1 MSIFIRNACVL
12 RGALLAL
19 GIALVAISLA
29 CPASTP
35 TEIAGPVVFGNEQPT
50 MEFTDPVESFSI
62 NRGELFTVSWRDSDP
77 DSAAKITL
85 ALVDVDTDIA
95 ITIISGLEENDRTGP
110 DSWAVDTTLLSE
122 GPYYIRGTISDSLNA
137 PFVTFA
143 QIEQTTGTR
152 VVVNITPQ
160 GWAPSNTP
168 PTVVV
173 LEPFFNQ
180 SVAQDDALQIVAQP
194 VAQQDPANPTPYD
207 QDSDT
212 TLYIAL
218 DLDDDPTNDSVQA
231 PDPDELI
238 VLRTIRLEQ
247 GRFDPQPGAPIIV
260 DLTTIPPRPNGEP
273 YFIRATI
280 DDDVNPQVHAYAPG
294 ILNVVQAVSGTV
306 DLAKVGL
313 TLAGVR
319 WIGFNPGAQ
328 LGSTIEGIGDF
339 DADGVDD
346 VVLVAQFGNPRARGN
361 IGEAYLVYG
370 LDNVRWGNT
379 INVNSVSTSI
389 SGVIFE
395 APMPFEP
402 GFPVN
407 GFLTHTT
414 LGITDVGA
422 VEDVDF
428 DGRPELIFGMPHVD
442 GAWLSMDFDPGDTN
456 EPETD
461 APWWGCYPD
470 LYANNFST
478 SDDDPLDD
486 NWWYWGGFAAIV
498 SSQNRDNSPLIADAP
513 RLEDTTVGL
522 EFVGQT
528 AATVINSST
537 QEAQGP
543 EDARIHGLRVQAG
556 WYDWLDV
563 FGLDQPPLN
572 GLFGWSVGAMPDTN
586 NDLTPEFILSAPTNE
601 LDIEETLEEFGYW
614 STHYWS
620 RGFLGSIVVFTATEW
635 TFSDNA
641 VWRDK
646 TGADGTNIIPT
657 MPRDGKC
664 DENNPNDRES
674 WIPLDSFEIFA
685 EDVTDFLHDGSHAG
699 DVNLDSVPDI
709 LMGAPHN
716 DRGSL
721 EDTGATYILYGR
733 PSFTGGNIDLSLA
746 DTPGERPPMV
756 RIRGEKPGDR
766 VGWKQVQALDVNG
779 DRIDDIVLGAPY
791 ASYGGIAPTSCGGDF
806 DGDGWVTEDDLSLSA
821 FSGCEAAFGDEV
833 FFDDACKAFDYNNDR
848 VLDDCDRS
856 VLECL
861 IRSADIEC
869 CPSANGFVGVVFGGV
884 TLDGDRTIGQIGTP
898 DLPGARFFGANPGDL
913 AGWDVAS
920 AGDFNRDNFG
930 DILIAAPGE
939 TRVDENARTRLGVA
953 YLIFGGTHLYNST
966 FSLQQ
971 VGTDAL
977 PGLVLISPFE
987 IERPNEAPITTVSG
1001 IGDVNNDTF
1010 DDIGIGIPLADFVD
1024 VSLPQDPDD
1033 PGTDPN
1039 IGRRPDDGAAFILY
1053 GCNARG
1059 R

>member
-1 MSIFIRNACVL
+1 MSILIRNAGLV
-12 RGALLAL
+12 RGTLLAV
-19 GIALVAISLA
+19 GIAAVAISLA

-35 TEIAGPVVFGNEQPT
+35 TEIAGPGVIGNEQPS
-50 MEFTDPVESFSI
+50 MEFTEPIDSFSI
-62 NRGELFTVSWRDSDP
+62 NKGELFTVSWRDSDP
-77 DSAAKITL
+77 DSPAKITL
-85 ALVDVDTDIA
+85 ALVDVDSEIP
-95 ITIISGLEENDRTGP
+95 ITIVSGLEENDRTGP
-110 DSWAVDTTLLSE
+110 DSWTIDTSLLSE
-122 GPYYIRGTISDSLNA
+122 RPYYVRGTISDGLNA

-143 QIEQTTGTR
+143 EVGQTTGTR

-168 PTVVV
+168 PSVVV

-194 VAQQDPANPTPYD
+194 VAVQDPANPIPYD
-207 QDSDT
+207 DDSDT
-212 TLYIAL
+212 TLYIVL
-218 DLDDDPTNDSVQA
+218 DLDNDPTNDSVEA

-238 VLRTIRLEQ
+238 VLRTILLEQ
-247 GRFDPQPGAPIIV
+247 GQFDPQPDTPIIV

-306 DLAKVGL
+306 DLSKIGL

-319 WIGFNPGAQ
+319 WIGFNPGAH
-328 LGSTIEGIGDF
+328 LGSTIEGIGDL

-361 IGEAYLVYG
+361 VGEAYLVYG
-370 LDNVRWGNT
+370 LDNIRWGNT
-379 INVNSVSTSI
+379 INVNSVSSSI

-402 GFPVN
+402 GLPIN

-422 VEDVDF
+422 VEDVDL
-428 DGRPELIFGMPHVD
+428 DGRPELIFGVPHVD
-442 GAWLSMDFDPGDTN
+442 GAWMSMDYDPGDS
-456 EPETD
+456 D
-461 APWWGCYPD
+461 DGLGCYPD
-470 LYANNFST
+470 LLANNIS
-478 SDDDPLDD
+478 SSADGLVDAR
-486 NWWYWGGFAAIV
+486 YHWGGFAAIV
-498 SSQNRDNSPLIADAP
+498 SSQNRDNSPWIDGAT
-513 RLEDTTVGL
+513 RLEDTVVGL
-522 EFVGQT
+522 EFVGQSDFT
-528 AATVINSST
+528 IQRSST

-543 EDARIHGLRVQAG
+543 EEGRIHGLRVQAG
-556 WYDWLDV
+556 YYDFVDA

-601 LDIEETLEEFGYW
+601 LDIEKTLEEFGGE
-614 STHYWS
+614 STHYYS
-620 RGFLGSIVVFTATEW
+620 RGFSGSIVVFTATGG
-635 TFSDNA
+635 TFGDNEI
-641 VWRDK
+641 WRDK
-646 TGADGTNIIPT
+646 TGAEGTNIIPV
-657 MPRDGKC
+657 MPRIGQC
-664 DENNPNDRES
+664 EENDPVPRAGPA
-674 WIPLDSFEIFA
+674 IPLDSFEIFA

-699 DVNLDSVPDI
+699 DVNLDAVPDI
-709 LMGAPHN
+709 LMGAPYN

-733 PSFTGGNIDLSLA
+733 PSFTGGNVYLSLA

-756 RIRGEKPGDR
+756 RIRGEEPGDR
-766 VGWKQVQALDVNG
+766 VGWTQVQALDVNG

-791 ASYGGIAPTSCGGDF
+791 ASYGGIALTSCGGDF
-806 DGDGWVTEDDLSLSA
+806 DGDGWVTDDDLSLSA

-848 VLDDCDRS
+848 VIDDYDRG

-861 IRSADIEC
+861 IRSGEVEC
-869 CPSANGFVGVVFGGV
+869 CPGANGFVGVVFGGV
-884 TLDGDRTIGQIGTP
+884 TLDGDRTIGQIATSN
-898 DLPGARFFGANPGDL
+898 LPGVRFFGAHPGDL

-920 AGDFNRDNFG
+920 AGDFNRDSFG

-953 YLIFGGTHLYNST
+953 YLIFGGTHLYNGT

-977 PGLVLISPFE
+977 PGLVFVSPFE

-1024 VSLPQDPDD
+1024 VTLPQDPDD

-1039 IGRRPDDGAAFILY
+1039 IGRRPDDGTAFIIY
-1053 GCNARG
+1053 GGNVRSS